1 MGERVSME
9 LSRRQVLSMGIVIP
23 FLPRLDSSLP
33 PAPPPA
39 GSTAFF
45 SVAPTRLAETR
56 VEIGQFGF
64 TRLNSQTI
72 RVQVADRNGVP
83 AIASAAVL
91 NVTVANVTGP
101 GFVTVYPAGE
111 VLPKASNVNVE
122 RAGQVIA
129 NLVTVRLGIN
139 GSVDIYSSG
148 VNDIVVDINGA
159 YVPVSAAVSAG
170 RFVALE
176 AANRALDTRNR
187 GYPVGSG
194 QTEHVDLQ
202 LVVPADAIAVV
213 VNLTITETSGPGFW
227 TAFPTGGQRPYTSSI
242 NADAANQTRANQAIV
257 PVGSSGGMFGIDIF
271 ASYGGHLVVDVAGYF
286 TGAGVASGIVGL
298 FVPNAPYRTLDTR
311 LVPNYG
317 RLYPG
322 WVAEFDYW
330 GRPGSQAVVVN
341 LTTTGT
347 RGAGFFTGYPART
360 YRPVA
365 SNLNASYANQTIAN
379 HAILRTSTSG
389 VAVFTQSG
397 GHLIV
402 DVAGYFVG
410 SPMGSPLPAP
420 VNIPPPSQLPYYLT
434 IAALGVTAVVV
445 EGVDDVVVNA
455 GYVGHWPGTGLAGQN
470 GHTVLFAHR
479 TSSTALF
486 RNIHLLGPGDEIVLY
501 AADGRVYHY
510 SYVRRDITGED
521 SSDIYNAGLWA
532 PFPSVSL
539 VACSRPDFLPTNT
552 SYRIV
557 VTFSLYLVEPG

>member
-1 MGERVSME
+1 
-9 LSRRQVLSMGIVIP
+9 MGIAIP
-23 FLPRLDSSLP
+23 FLPRLDTSL
-33 PAPPPA
+33 AAAPA
-39 GSTAFF
+39 GAAAFV

-56 VEIGQFGF
+56 PEIGQFGF
-64 TRLNSQTI
+64 TRIDAQTI

-83 AIASAAVL
+83 SNASAAVL

-111 VLPKASNVNVE
+111 ARPQASNVNVE
-122 RAGQVIA
+122 RSGQIIA
-129 NLVTVRLGIN
+129 NLVTVRLGVN
-139 GSVDIYSSG
+139 GSVDIFSSRA
-148 VNDIVVDINGA
+148 NDIVVDVNGA
-159 YVPVSAAVSAG
+159 YAPVSAAVNAG

-176 AANRALDTRNR
+176 TANRALDTRNR
-187 GYPVGSG
+187 GYPVGIG
-194 QTEHVDLQ
+194 QTERVDLG

-227 TAFPTGGQRPYTSSI
+227 TAFPTGGQRPNASSI
-242 NADAANQTRANQAIV
+242 NADDANQTRANQAIV
-257 PVGSSGGMFGIDIF
+257 PVGSSGSTVGIDVF

-286 TGAGVASGIVGL
+286 TGASAPSSIVGL
-298 FVPNAPYRTLDTR
+298 FVPNTPYRTLDTR

-322 WVAEFDYW
+322 WIAEFDYF

-341 LTTTGT
+341 LTTTAT

-402 DVAGYFVG
+402 DVAGYFIG
-410 SPMGSPLPAP
+410 SPVGSPLPAP
-420 VNIPPPSQLPYYLT
+420 VNIPPPSQLPYFLA
-434 IAALGVTAVVV
+434 IPALGVSAAVV
-445 EGVDDVVVNA
+445 EGVEDAIVDA
-455 GYVGHWPGTGLAGQN
+455 GYVGHWPGTALAGQN

-486 RNIHLLGPGDEIVLY
+486 RNIHLLGPGDEIVMY
-501 AADGRVYHY
+501 AADGRIYHY
-510 SYVRRDITGED
+510 TYIRRDITGED

-539 VACSRPDFLPTNT
+539 VACSRTNFLPTST